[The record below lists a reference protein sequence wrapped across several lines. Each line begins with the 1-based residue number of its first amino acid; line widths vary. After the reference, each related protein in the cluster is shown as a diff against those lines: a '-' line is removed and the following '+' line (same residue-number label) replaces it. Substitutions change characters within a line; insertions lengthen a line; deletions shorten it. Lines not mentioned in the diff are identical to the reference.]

1 MWLLAAFGFAILISF
16 IFMFCLRCLA
26 GCIVW
31 FSILGIIVFL
41 ALAGLIFLNN
51 AGKIGDS
58 KYGYLNIPNS
68 GQSNYEVYGYIC
80 FGLSGLALLITLC
93 CCSRIRLA
101 VAVCKAAGQF
111 IVGVCTSMLVPVFQ
125 TILAL
130 GLWGGCLVVMVY
142 LVSTATFKVANSSDY
157 FSSVSYTDGGLINL
171 YIFIFS
177 TLWSNAL
184 IQAIGI
190 FVIASACCMWYYAQ
204 GGAGEGLDFP
214 ILRSYKMAFRYH
226 FGSLA
231 FGSLIL
237 AIVQFLEL
245 MVEAF
250 KKQAESTG
258 ENKCTKCLINCIQ
271 CCLACVERIV
281 EFINK
286 TAYIQIAIRG
296 KSFCYAAKDGFEMVF
311 SNVLRYSI
319 VSGVGSILMFIG
331 KMLIAISTTGCFY
344 LLIMYYP
351 AAKINVLQPIYL
363 LIIVF
368 IMAYAVAMLFMT
380 VYTLAMDTLLACFIV
395 DETNSKGKG
404 GKPQHA
410 PPELAELMETD

>member
-1 MWLLAAFGFAILISF
+1 
-16 IFMFCLRCLA
+16 MFLLRCLA

-31 FSILGIIVFL
+31 LSVIGIIAFFALAGIVFL
-41 ALAGLIFLNN
+41 YN
-51 AGKIGDS
+51 AGVISGVGS
-58 KYGYLNIPNS
+58 YGGYLSIPS
-68 GQSNYEVYGYIC
+68 TSASQSHYDVYGYIC
-80 FGLSGLALLITLC
+80 FGLSGLFLIITLC

-111 IVGVCTSMLVPVFQ
+111 IVGVCTVMLVPIIQ
-125 TILAL
+125 TAFTLAL
-130 GLWGGCLVVMVY
+130 WGACLVVMVF
-142 LVSTATFKVANSSDY
+142 LVSTANFTIANPTDY
-157 FSSVSYTDGGLINL
+157 FTSVNYGDGGLIDL

-184 IQAIGI
+184 IGAIGI
-190 FVIASACCMWYYAQ
+190 FVVASACCMWYYSHGPGQ
-204 GGAGEGLDFP
+204 ELDFP
-214 ILRSYKMAFRYH
+214 VLRSYKMAFRYH

-250 KKQAESTG
+250 KKQTEAAG
-258 ENKCTKCLINCIQ
+258 GQNKLTECIINFLR

-296 KSFCYAAKDGFEMVF
+296 KNFCYAAKDGFELVF
-311 SNVLRYSI
+311 SNILRYSI

-331 KMLIAISTTGCFY
+331 KLLIALGTAGAFY
-344 LLIMYYP
+344 LLILYYP
-351 AAKINVLQPIYL
+351 GARINVLQPIYL

-368 IMAYAVAMLFMT
+368 IMAYAVGMLFMSI
-380 VYTLAMDTLLACFIV
+380 YSLAMDTLLACFIV
-395 DETNSKGKG
+395 DESNAKAKG
-404 GKPQHA
+404 GKAPQYA
-410 PPELAELMETD
+410 PQ

>member
-1 MWLLAAFGFAILISF
+1 
-16 IFMFCLRCLA
+16 MFCLRCLA

-31 FSILGIIVFL
+31 CSVIGIILIFAAGGVVFL
-41 ALAGLIFLNN
+41 YNAGVIQGFGNYAGYLSIPSSVSASQSTYKIYGYISFGLAGL
-51 AGKIGDS
+51 
-58 KYGYLNIPNS
+58 
-68 GQSNYEVYGYIC
+68 
-80 FGLSGLALLITLC
+80 ALILTLC
-93 CCSRIRLA
+93 CCSRLRLA

-111 IVGVCTSMLVPVFQ
+111 IVGVCTSMLVPIFQ
-125 TILAL
+125 TLFTLA
-130 GLWGGCLVVMVY
+130 LWGGCLVVMVF
-142 LVSTATFKVANSSDY
+142 LVSTAQFTVLNSSDY
-157 FSSVSYTDGGLINL
+157 FTSVKTYSDPGLINL

-184 IQAIGI
+184 IGAIGI

-204 GGAGEGLDFP
+204 GSAGEPLDFP

-250 KKQAESTG
+250 KRQAESTGG
-258 ENKCTKCLINCIQ
+258 ENKCTKTLINCIQ

-311 SNVLRYSI
+311 SNVLRYSV

-331 KMLIAISTTGCFY
+331 KLMIAAATTGSFY
-344 LLIMYYP
+344 LLILYTP
-351 AAKINVLQPIYL
+351 SIRANVLQPIYL

-368 IMAYAVAMLFMT
+368 IMGFAVAMLFMT

-395 DETNSKGKG
+395 DEINSKGKG

-410 PPELAELMETD
+410 PPEFAELMDTD